1 MSVYKRIFLDTNPI
15 IYFLEKQNENAN
27 TVRKFL
33 TIATENESEFYT
45 STITDAEFLVYPY
58 MENNQESIEAYYDFI
73 RNLHVLK
80 CFVTEDIAE
89 KSAQIRAKYPS
100 IKLGDSIQLAASI
113 DCGCD
118 CFYTN
123 DSQLKQVTEVNV
135 VYLGDIE

>member
-15 IYFLEKQNENAN
+15 IYFLEKQNKNAD

-33 TIATENESEFYT
+33 ATATENESEFYT

-73 RNLHVLK
+73 KNLKVLK

-89 KSAQIRAKYPS
+89 KSAEIRACINKVG
-100 IKLGDSIQLAASI
+100 IKNGIR
-113 DCGCD
+113 
-118 CFYTN
+118 F
-123 DSQLKQVTEVNV
+123 
-135 VYLGDIE
+135 